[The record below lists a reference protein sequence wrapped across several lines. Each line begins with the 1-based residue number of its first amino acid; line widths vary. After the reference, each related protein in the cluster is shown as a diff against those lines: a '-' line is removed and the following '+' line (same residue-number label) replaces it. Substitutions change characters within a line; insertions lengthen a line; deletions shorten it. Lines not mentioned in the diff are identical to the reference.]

1 MGALKVGNGCRTLVL
16 AVLLGTWCGAGIQAQ
31 RGIQPRFPDD
41 GFLSPVAIMGEVNRP
56 GEYHLITNLT
66 LAELLDAAGG
76 LTRRANGVVVVVHF
90 SNNPPLTPPSR
101 AQLAPLMRA
110 GAAVPPNMS
119 LRRIPIAD
127 RASLS
132 TAVRL
137 DPQDVLYV
145 PARNEV

>member
-1 MGALKVGNGCRTLVL
+1 MGALNAGGRCRTLVI
-16 AVLLGTWCGAGIQAQ
+16 AVLLGFWSAASVRAQARIQL
-31 RGIQPRFPDD
+31 RFPDD
-41 GFLSPVAIMGEVNRP
+41 GFLNPVAIMGEVNKP

-66 LAELLDAAGG
+66 LAQLLDAAGG
-76 LTRRANGVVVVVHF
+76 LTRSANGVVVVVHF

-127 RASLS
+127 RAALG

-137 DPQDVLYV
+137 EPQDVLYV